1 LDRERFAREL
11 QLGVNP
17 ADLDLGGE

>member
-17 ADLDLGGE
+17 ADLDLRGE